1 MDIVTNIPAVALL
14 LGSFALLILLRIPI
28 AFCLGI
34 SAVVTG
40 LYLQVPLA
48 MLAQAIVR
56 GINSFSLMA
65 IPFFILSGEIM
76 SLGSIGLR
84 LIRFSNA
91 CVGQVKGGLSIVNI
105 LASMFFGGIS
115 GSSVA
120 DTSSIGAIM
129 IPMMQKKGYD
139 SDYSVSVTISGST
152 IGILIPPSHN
162 MIIYSLVAGA
172 GVSVASLFMAGF
184 IPGVFLG
191 LALMV
196 ISYVIAVKRN
206 YPVSERY
213 SRAEKWKAFKDAFLG
228 LFTFVIVV
236 GGVCTG
242 FYTATE
248 AAAVAVLYAFIV
260 TFFIYRDVPLSQ
272 FPVMLRRSLST
283 LAIVLALIG
292 TSSAFGWMLAYLKIP
307 ELATSALMSISS
319 NKYVILLVINV
330 LLLILGCIMDMAPLI
345 LITTPILMPIV
356 NQIGMS
362 PIHFG
367 IVLMLNLSIGLL
379 TPPVGSTLFV
389 GCALGKCRIEQLS
402 KTMVPFYIVMI
413 GVLMCITYIPDICL
427 WLPRLMGLVQ

>member
-1 MDIVTNIPAVALL
+1 MEINIPAIAIL
-14 LGSFALLILLRIPI
+14 LGSFFGLIILRIPI

-34 SAVVTG
+34 SSVLTG
-40 LYLQVPLA
+40 FYLQVPLA
-48 MLAQAIVR
+48 MLAQGMVR

-76 SLGSIGLR
+76 SLGSIGIR
-84 LIRFSNA
+84 LIQFSNA
-91 CVGQVKGGLSIVNI
+91 CIGQVRGGMALVNI

-120 DTSSIGAIM
+120 DTSSIGALM
-129 IPMMQKKGYD
+129 IPMMNKRGYD
-139 SDYSVSVTISGST
+139 RDYSVSVTISGST

-162 MIIYSLVAGA
+162 MIIYALAAGS
-172 GVSVASLFMAGF
+172 GVSVATMFMAG
-184 IPGVFLG
+184 IVPGVFLG

-196 ISYVIAVKRN
+196 ISYFIAVKRN
-206 YPVSERY
+206 YPVSERFTM
-213 SRAEKWKAFKDAFLG
+213 AQKWKAFKDSFLG

-236 GGVCTG
+236 VGVCTG

-260 TFFIYRDVPLSQ
+260 TFFIYRDVPLST
-272 FPVMLRRSLST
+272 FPIMLKRSLGT
-283 LAIVLALIG
+283 LAIVMGLIA
-292 TSSAFGWMLAYLKIP
+292 TASSFGWMLAYLKIP
-307 ELATSALMSISS
+307 EIATAAITAVSS
-319 NKYVILLVINV
+319 NKYVILLIINI

-345 LITTPILMPIV
+345 LITTPILLPVI
-356 NQIGMS
+356 NLIGMS

-389 GCALGKCRIEQLS
+389 GCALGKCRIEDLAR
-402 KTMVPFYIVMI
+402 TMVPFYITMI
-413 GVLMCITYIPDICL
+413 TVLMFLTYIPDICL
-427 WLPRLMGLVQ
+427 AVPKLMGLM

>member
-1 MDIVTNIPAVALL
+1 METNIPAIALL
-14 LGSFALLILLRIPI
+14 LGSFAGLILLRIPI
-28 AFCLGI
+28 AFCLGM
-34 SAVVTG
+34 SAVLTG
-40 LYLQVPLA
+40 IYLEVPLA
-48 MLAQAIVR
+48 MLAQGIVR

-76 SLGSIGLR
+76 SLGSIGIR

-91 CVGQVKGGLSIVNI
+91 CIGQVKGGLSLVNI

-162 MIIYSLVAGA
+162 MIIYSLVAGS
-172 GVSVASLFMAGF
+172 GVSVAALFMAGF

-191 LALMV
+191 LALMF

-213 SRAEKWKAFKDAFLG
+213 SGAEKWKAFKESFLG

-248 AAAVAVLYAFIV
+248 AAAVAVLYAFVV
-260 TFFIYRDVPLSQ
+260 TFFIYKDVPLST
-272 FPVMLRRSLST
+272 FPVMLKRSLGT
-283 LAIVLALIG
+283 LAIVLGLIG

-307 ELATSALMSISS
+307 ELATYALTSISDS
-319 NKYVILLVINV
+319 RVVILLVINV

-345 LITTPILMPIV
+345 LITTPILMPV
-356 NQIGMS
+356 VTQIGMN

-389 GCALGKCRIEQLS
+389 GCALGKCRIESLA
-402 KTMVPFYIVMI
+402 KTMVPFYITMI
-413 GVLMCITYIPDICL
+413 TVLMFLTYIPDICL
-427 WLPRLMGLVQ
+427 ILPRMMGMIN

>member
-1 MDIVTNIPAVALL
+1 METNIPAIALL
-14 LGSFALLILLRIPI
+14 LGSFAGLILLRIPI
-28 AFCLGI
+28 AFCLGM
-34 SAVVTG
+34 SAVLTG
-40 LYLQVPLA
+40 IYLEVPLA
-48 MLAQAIVR
+48 MLAQGIVR

-76 SLGSIGLR
+76 SLGSIGIR

-91 CVGQVKGGLSIVNI
+91 CIGQVKGGLSLVNI

-162 MIIYSLVAGA
+162 MIIYSLVAGS
-172 GVSVASLFMAGF
+172 GVSVAALFMAGF

-191 LALMV
+191 LALMF

-213 SRAEKWKAFKDAFLG
+213 SGAEKWKAFKESFLG

-248 AAAVAVLYAFIV
+248 AAAGGALRLCRNVLHLQRRAPL
-260 TFFIYRDVPLSQ
+260 DVPRHAEALARHACDSPRTDRH
-272 FPVMLRRSLST
+272 FERLRLDAR
-283 LAIVLALIG
+283 
-292 TSSAFGWMLAYLKIP
+292 
-307 ELATSALMSISS
+307 
-319 NKYVILLVINV
+319 
-330 LLLILGCIMDMAPLI
+330 
-345 LITTPILMPIV
+345 
-356 NQIGMS
+356 
-362 PIHFG
+362 
-367 IVLMLNLSIGLL
+367 
-379 TPPVGSTLFV
+379 
-389 GCALGKCRIEQLS
+389 
-402 KTMVPFYIVMI
+402 
-413 GVLMCITYIPDICL
+413 
-427 WLPRLMGLVQ
+427 LPQDT